1 MSAQNHWATAAM
13 NAGVGQ
19 PQSLSVQEPHAQFL
33 RQLPVQEALI
43 DSGPLL
49 ALFNR
54 SDKWHAP
61 TVAWLQA
68 HPQVRLHSTWP
79 VLTEVCAL
87 LARRIHNEAALDFLQ
102 WVQRGAVQL
111 DSPADWSLTSVL
123 AICQRFASLPL
134 DLADASIAEAAER
147 LAIRHV
153 VSIDQDFD
161 IYRDAKGQPLHNL
174 LR

>member
-1 MSAQNHWATAAM
+1 MS
-13 NAGVGQ
+13 
-19 PQSLSVQEPHAQFL
+19 SEILSVQESSADWL
-33 RQLPVQEALI
+33 SQLPPQNALI

-54 SDKWHAP
+54 NDKWHAP
-61 TVAWLQA
+61 TLAWLQA
-68 HPQVRLHSTWP
+68 NPHVRLHSTWP

-87 LARRIHNEAALDFLQ
+87 LARRIHNAAALDFLQ
-102 WVQRGAVQL
+102 WVQRGAVHL
-111 DSPADWSLTSVL
+111 ETPADWSLTSVL

-147 LAIRHV
+147 LQIRCI
-153 VSIDQDFD
+153 VSIDKDFD
-161 IYRDAKGQPLHNL
+161 VYRDAKGQALRNL

>member
-1 MSAQNHWATAAM
+1 MNPTA
-13 NAGVGQ
+13 
-19 PQSLSVQEPHAQFL
+19 PLSRPPTAREPDARWLQQHAPL
-33 RQLPVQEALI
+33 DALI

-54 SDKWHAP
+54 NDQWHAP
-61 TVAWLQA
+61 TLAWLQA
-68 HPQVRLHSTWP
+68 HEHVRLHSTWP

-87 LARRIHNEAALDFLQ
+87 LALRIHNTAALDFLQ
-102 WVQRGAVQL
+102 WVQRGAL
-111 DSPADWSLTSVL
+111 EIDAPTEWSLTSVL

-147 LAIRHV
+147 LQIRHV
-153 VSIDQDFD
+153 VSIDKDFD
-161 IYRDAKGQPLHNL
+161 IYRDAKGQPLLNL

>member
-1 MSAQNHWATAAM
+1 MGTVPSGAAPVTAQEAPAA
-13 NAGVGQ
+13 
-19 PQSLSVQEPHAQFL
+19 LSRP
-33 RQLPVQEALI
+33 LPALDALI

-54 SDKWHAP
+54 RDRWHAP
-61 TVAWLQA
+61 TLAWLQA

-87 LARRIHNEAALDFLQ
+87 LARRIHNDAALDFLQ

-111 DSPADWSLTSVL
+111 DAPAEWSLTSL
-123 AICQRFASLPL
+123 LDILRRFADLPL

-147 LAIRHV
+147 RGIRHV

-161 IYRDAKGQPLHNL
+161 VYRNAKGQALVNL

>member
-1 MSAQNHWATAAM
+1 MTNET
-13 NAGVGQ
+13 
-19 PQSLSVQEPHAQFL
+19 LSVEEPSASWL
-33 RQLPVQEALI
+33 TQLPPQNALI

-54 SDKWHAP
+54 SDRWHAP

-68 HPQVRLHSTWP
+68 NPQVRLHSTWP

-87 LARRIHNEAALDFLQ
+87 LARRIHNAAALDFLQ

-123 AICQRFASLPL
+123 AICKRFASLPL

-147 LAIRHV
+147 LQIRCI
-153 VSIDQDFD
+153 VSIDKDFD
-161 IYRDAKGQPLHNL
+161 VYRDAKGQVLRNL

>member
-1 MSAQNHWATAAM
+1 
-13 NAGVGQ
+13 
-19 PQSLSVQEPHAQFL
+19 VQD
-33 RQLPVQEALI
+33 ALI

-61 TVAWLQA
+61 TLAWLQA

-87 LARRIHNEAALDFLQ
+87 LARRIHNAAALDFLQ

-111 DSPADWSLTSVL
+111 DAPIGWSLTSVL
-123 AICQRFASLPL
+123 TICQRFADLPL
-134 DLADASIAEAAER
+134 DLADASVAEAAER
-147 LAIRHV
+147 LGIRHV
-153 VSIDQDFD
+153 VSIDRDFD
-161 IYRDAKGQPLHNL
+161 VYRDGKGQALQNL

>member
-1 MSAQNHWATAAM
+1 MSAQTPSA
-13 NAGVGQ
+13 
-19 PQSLSVQEPHAQFL
+19 QEPSARWLSQ
-33 RQLPVQEALI
+33 RPPQDALI

-61 TVAWLQA
+61 TLAWLQA
-68 HPQVRLHSTWP
+68 NPQVRLHSTWP

-87 LARRIHNEAALDFLQ
+87 LARRIHNGAALDFLQ

-111 DSPADWSLTSVL
+111 DAPADWSLTSVL

-134 DLADASIAEAAER
+134 DLADASVAEAAER
-147 LAIRHV
+147 LQIRFI
-153 VSIDQDFD
+153 VSIDKDFD
-161 IYRDAKGQPLHNL
+161 VYRDAKGQVLVNL

>member
-1 MSAQNHWATAAM
+1 MTAHLA
-13 NAGVGQ
+13 A
-19 PQSLSVQEPHAQFL
+19 SLGALTAQEPHAQFL
-33 RQLPVQEALI
+33 RQLPMQDALI

-61 TVAWLQA
+61 TLAWLQA

-87 LARRIHNEAALDFLQ
+87 LARRIHNAAALDFLQ

-111 DSPADWSLTSVL
+111 DAPAEWSLTSVL
-123 AICQRFASLPL
+123 VICQRFADLPL
-134 DLADASIAEAAER
+134 DLADASVAEAAER
-147 LAIRHV
+147 LGIRHV

-161 IYRDAKGQPLHNL
+161 VYRDGKGQALQNL

>member
-1 MSAQNHWATAAM
+1 MSNDVWPTDAA
-13 NAGVGQ
+13 
-19 PQSLSVQEPHAQFL
+19 PTVQEPHAQFL
-33 RQLPVQEALI
+33 RHLPIQDALI

-87 LARRIHNEAALDFLQ
+87 LARRIHNGAALDFLQ

-111 DSPADWSLTSVL
+111 DAPADWSLTSVL
-123 AICQRFASLPL
+123 AICQRFADLPL
-134 DLADASIAEAAER
+134 DLADASVAEAAER
-147 LAIRHV
+147 LGIRHV
-153 VSIDQDFD
+153 VSIDRDFD
-161 IYRDAKGQPLHNL
+161 VYRDGKGQALQNL

>member
-1 MSAQNHWATAAM
+1 MTRVKEEPLA
-13 NAGVGQ
+13 
-19 PQSLSVQEPHAQFL
+19 VQESHALYL
-33 RQLPVQEALI
+33 RNLPVQDALI

-61 TVAWLQA
+61 TLALLQA
-68 HPQVRLHSTWP
+68 QPQLRLHSTWP

-87 LARRIHNEAALDFLQ
+87 LARRIHNDAALDFLQ

-111 DSPADWSLTSVL
+111 DPPADWSLTSVL
-123 AICQRFASLPL
+123 AICQRFATLPL

-147 LAIRHV
+147 LGIRHV

-161 IYRDAKGQPLHNL
+161 VYRDAKGQALVNL

>member
-1 MSAQNHWATAAM
+1 MSSAPSGASISAH
-13 NAGVGQ
+13 
-19 PQSLSVQEPHAQFL
+19 EPDARWMQK
-33 RQLPVQEALI
+33 QVADALI

-54 SDKWHAP
+54 NDKWHAP
-61 TVAWLQA
+61 TVAWLKA
-68 HPQVRLHSTWP
+68 NPEVRLHSTWS

-87 LARRIHNEAALDFLQ
+87 LARRIHNEAALDFLK
-102 WVQRGAVQL
+102 WVQRGALQL
-111 DSPADWSLTSVL
+111 DAPADWSLTSVL

-147 LAIRHV
+147 LQIRHV
-153 VSIDQDFD
+153 VSIAKDFD
-161 IYRDAKGQPLHNL
+161 IYRDAKGQPLVNL

>member
-1 MSAQNHWATAAM
+1 VQN
-13 NAGVGQ
+13 
-19 PQSLSVQEPHAQFL
+19 
-33 RQLPVQEALI
+33 ALI

-54 SDKWHAP
+54 GDKWHAP
-61 TVAWLQA
+61 TLALLQEQ
-68 HPQVRLHSTWP
+68 PQLRLRSTWP

-87 LARRIHNEAALDFLQ
+87 LARRIHNDAALDFLQ

-123 AICQRFASLPL
+123 AICQRFATLPL

-147 LAIRHV
+147 LGIRHV

-161 IYRDAKGQPLHNL
+161 VYRDAKGQALVNL

>member
-1 MSAQNHWATAAM
+1 MTRVEKRPLA
-13 NAGVGQ
+13 
-19 PQSLSVQEPHAQFL
+19 VQEPHALYL
-33 RQLPVQEALI
+33 RNLPVQDVLI

-54 SDKWHAP
+54 GDKWHAP
-61 TVAWLQA
+61 TLALLQEQ
-68 HPQVRLHSTWP
+68 PQLRLHSTWP

-87 LARRIHNEAALDFLQ
+87 LARRIHNDAALDFLH

-123 AICQRFASLPL
+123 AICQRFATLPL

-147 LAIRHV
+147 LGIRHV
-153 VSIDQDFD
+153 VSVDQDFD
-161 IYRDAKGQPLHNL
+161 VYRDAKGQALVNL

>member
-1 MSAQNHWATAAM
+1 MSTDGALAAGPV
-13 NAGVGQ
+13 AA
-19 PQSLSVQEPHAQFL
+19 QEPGAHWLLHPPAQD
-33 RQLPVQEALI
+33 ALI

-54 SDKWHAP
+54 SDKWHGP
-61 TVAWLQA
+61 TLAWLQA

-87 LARRIHNEAALDFLQ
+87 LARRIHNAAALDFLQ

-111 DSPADWSLTSVL
+111 DAPADWSLTSVL
-123 AICQRFASLPL
+123 AIGQRFASLPL

-147 LAIRHV
+147 LHIRHI
-153 VSIDQDFD
+153 VSIDKDFD
-161 IYRDAKGQPLHNL
+161 VYRDAKGQVLQNL

>member
-1 MSAQNHWATAAM
+1 MTRAEKRPLA
-13 NAGVGQ
+13 
-19 PQSLSVQEPHAQFL
+19 VQETHALYL
-33 RQLPVQEALI
+33 RNLPVQDTLI

-61 TVAWLQA
+61 TLALLQA
-68 HPQVRLHSTWP
+68 QPQLRLHSTWP

-87 LARRIHNEAALDFLQ
+87 LARRIHNDAALDFLQ

-123 AICQRFASLPL
+123 AICQRFATVPL

-147 LAIRHV
+147 LGIRHV

-161 IYRDAKGQPLHNL
+161 VYRDAKGQALVNL

>member
-1 MSAQNHWATAAM
+1 MSGQNHFGQVAVNVEDLQTA
-13 NAGVGQ
+13 
-19 PQSLSVQEPHAQFL
+19 SLSAQEPHAQFL
-33 RQLPVQEALI
+33 RQLPVQDALI

-49 ALFNR
+49 ALFNH

-61 TVAWLQA
+61 TLAWLQA
-68 HPQVRLHSTWP
+68 NPQVRLHSTWP
-79 VLTEVCAL
+79 VLTQVCAL
-87 LARRIHNEAALDFLQ
+87 LARRIHNDAALDFLQ
-102 WVQRGAVQL
+102 WVQRGALQL

-123 AICQRFASLPL
+123 GICQRFASLPL

>member
-1 MSAQNHWATAAM
+1 MTNET
-13 NAGVGQ
+13 
-19 PQSLSVQEPHAQFL
+19 LSVEEPSASCL
-33 RQLPVQEALI
+33 TQLPPQNALI

-49 ALFNR
+49 SLFNR
-54 SDKWHAP
+54 SDRWHAP

-68 HPQVRLHSTWP
+68 NPQVRLHSTWP

-87 LARRIHNEAALDFLQ
+87 LARRIHNAAALDFLQ

-147 LAIRHV
+147 LQIRCI
-153 VSIDQDFD
+153 VSIDKDFD
-161 IYRDAKGQPLHNL
+161 VYRDAKGQVLRNL

>member
-1 MSAQNHWATAAM
+1 MGTVPSGAAPVTAQEAPAA
-13 NAGVGQ
+13 
-19 PQSLSVQEPHAQFL
+19 LL
-33 RQLPVQEALI
+33 RPLPALDALI

-49 ALFNR
+49 ALFIR
-54 SDKWHAP
+54 RDRWHAP
-61 TVAWLQA
+61 TLAWLQA

-87 LARRIHNEAALDFLQ
+87 LARRIHNDAALDFLQ

-111 DSPADWSLTSVL
+111 DAPAEWSLTSLLVIL
-123 AICQRFASLPL
+123 RRFADLPL

-147 LAIRHV
+147 RGIRHV

-161 IYRDAKGQPLHNL
+161 VYRNAKGQALVNL

>member
-1 MSAQNHWATAAM
+1 MSTDSALAEGPVSAQEPGAQWLL
-13 NAGVGQ
+13 Q
-19 PQSLSVQEPHAQFL
+19 PPAQD
-33 RQLPVQEALI
+33 ALI

-54 SDKWHAP
+54 SDKWHGP
-61 TVAWLQA
+61 TMAWLQA
-68 HPQVRLHSTWP
+68 HTQVRLHSTWP

-87 LARRIHNEAALDFLQ
+87 LARRIHNAAALDFLQ

-111 DSPADWSLTSVL
+111 DAPADWSLTSVL

-147 LAIRHV
+147 LRIRYI
-153 VSIDQDFD
+153 VSIDKDFD
-161 IYRDAKGQPLHNL
+161 VYRDVKGQALLNL

>member
-1 MSAQNHWATAAM
+1 MSADLATPPLA
-13 NAGVGQ
+13 
-19 PQSLSVQEPHAQFL
+19 LSAQEPHAQFL
-33 RQLPVQEALI
+33 RHLPVQDALI

-61 TVAWLQA
+61 TLAWLQA

-87 LARRIHNEAALDFLQ
+87 LARRIHNAAALDFLQ

-111 DSPADWSLTSVL
+111 DAPVGWSLTSVL
-123 AICQRFASLPL
+123 TICQRFADLPL
-134 DLADASIAEAAER
+134 DLADASVAEAAER
-147 LAIRHV
+147 LGIRHV
-153 VSIDQDFD
+153 VSIDKDFD
-161 IYRDAKGQPLHNL
+161 VYRDGKGQALVNL

>member
-1 MSAQNHWATAAM
+1 MTNET
-13 NAGVGQ
+13 
-19 PQSLSVQEPHAQFL
+19 LSVEEPSASGL
-33 RQLPVQEALI
+33 TQLPPQNALI

-54 SDKWHAP
+54 SDRWHAP

-68 HPQVRLHSTWP
+68 NPQVRLHSTWP
-79 VLTEVCAL
+79 VLTQVCAL
-87 LARRIHNEAALDFLQ
+87 LARRIHKAAALDFLQ

-147 LAIRHV
+147 LQIRCI
-153 VSIDQDFD
+153 VSIDKDFNV
-161 IYRDAKGQPLHNL
+161 YRDAKGQVLRNL

>member
-1 MSAQNHWATAAM
+1 MSVEGSPSALPAA
-13 NAGVGQ
+13 
-19 PQSLSVQEPHAQFL
+19 VQEPGARWFL
-33 RQLPVQEALI
+33 NVPVQDALI

-54 SDKWHAP
+54 SDKWHGH
-61 TVAWLQA
+61 TMAWLQA

-87 LARRIHNEAALDFLQ
+87 LARRIHNAAALDFLQ

-111 DSPADWSLTSVL
+111 DAPADWSLTSVL

-147 LAIRHV
+147 LNIRHI
-153 VSIDQDFD
+153 VSIDKDFD
-161 IYRDAKGQPLHNL
+161 VYRDTKGNALHNL

>member
-1 MSAQNHWATAAM
+1 MSNDVWPTEAAL
-13 NAGVGQ
+13 G
-19 PQSLSVQEPHAQFL
+19 VQEPHAQFL
-33 RQLPVQEALI
+33 RHLPVQDALI

-61 TVAWLQA
+61 TVAWLEA
-68 HPQVRLHSTWP
+68 NPHVRLHSTWP

-87 LARRIHNEAALDFLQ
+87 LARRIHNAAALDFLQ
-102 WVQRGAVQL
+102 WVQRGGVQL
-111 DSPADWSLTSVL
+111 DVPADWSLTNVL
-123 AICQRFASLPL
+123 GICQRFASLPL

-147 LAIRHV
+147 LDIQHL

-161 IYRDAKGQPLHNL
+161 VYRNGKGEALVNL

>member
-1 MSAQNHWATAAM
+1 MPPA
-13 NAGVGQ
+13 
-19 PQSLSVQEPHAQFL
+19 PLD
-33 RQLPVQEALI
+33 ALI

-54 SDKWHAP
+54 NDHWHTP
-61 TVAWLQA
+61 TLNWLQA
-68 HPQVRLHSTWP
+68 HEHVRLHSTWP

-87 LARRIHNEAALDFLQ
+87 LARRIHNTAALDFLQ
-102 WVQRGAVQL
+102 WVQRGAVQI
-111 DSPADWSLTSVL
+111 DVPADWSLTSVL

-147 LAIRHV
+147 LQIRHV
-153 VSIDQDFD
+153 VSIDKDFD
-161 IYRDAKGQPLHNL
+161 IYRDARGQPLVNL